1 MPIYYSLTFGILLT
15 EMIAFG
21 ILVTPLPTRWRRAMM
36 KFASTSPVIA
46 NGLYGLKIVFAFI
59 FVLFLDTLNRLHRIE
74 SEVSDEHK
82 HDYNYEANLK
92 AKRFY
97 AQRNIYLTGFT
108 LFLSLI
114 LERTSK
120 LVLDMLKREEELD
133 NAKKEAISLLPFSY
147 IFTQSAV
154 TMKDQQRLIDLEST
168 YTKQVNELTKEI
180 KELKTKELDIETLK
194 KQVEQQSVEY
204 NRLSD
209 ERNEFEKKANLMTL
223 ETRKDI

>member
-133 NAKKEAISLLPFSY
+133 NAKKE
-147 IFTQSAV
+147 SAV